1 MLSSLKR
8 CYEAESADI
17 HLAKYVLVRV
27 KNEEEA

>member
-17 HLAKYVLVRV
+17 RLAKYVLVRV
-27 KNEEEA
+27 KNEEA